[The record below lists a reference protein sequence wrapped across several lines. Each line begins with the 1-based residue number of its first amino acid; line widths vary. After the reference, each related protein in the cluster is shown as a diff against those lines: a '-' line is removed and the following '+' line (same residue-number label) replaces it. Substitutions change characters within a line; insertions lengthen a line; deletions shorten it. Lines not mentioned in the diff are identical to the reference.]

1 MTLSRNLLMIHS
13 DNEIKWLLQVKPY
26 PIIPIYS
33 DVFYANSLK
42 FRSFINENE
51 NTLRNGLLVRARK
64 CQDTNSLTCKFFEY
78 LPLMAL
84 IIVRDKSADYS
95 SRTHITYTRGTI
107 CQMSGIKYSR
117 IPTKQARNI
126 SFTQEQKTKSPIR
139 HYHSRLGVFPFPVC
153 DPDH

>member
-1 MTLSRNLLMIHS
+1 MIHS

-26 PIIPIYS
+26 PIIPIHS

-95 SRTHITYTRGTI
+95 SRTHHIHTRDDLPNVRYQVFSYSNEAGQEHLVYSGTED
-107 CQMSGIKYSR
+107 K
-117 IPTKQARNI
+117 IPYKALPQ
-126 SFTQEQKTKSPIR
+126 
-139 HYHSRLGVFPFPVC
+139 
-153 DPDH
+153 